1 MSHGRVMVRARVWA
15 IRINAGDR
23 LGMDDLSREWT
34 MGQPEPQILRTVV
47 EGVSMARSDLDQG
60 REPTQSARSAV
71 MEQAMA
77 IAGEIPSPVL
87 RSLVCPYCGTITPD
101 TGRCSA
107 CNGRFNP
114 LSRQATQNQMGPWS
128 IRDDRLPFR
137 PGCTY
142 ETIARLIDQGKI
154 STETILRGP
163 STRQFWT
170 LARHAPGIANLL
182 GMCHSCQMEVKPDA
196 FACPSCHAPF
206 TTERDRQH
214 LGLGPSRPLPGQ
226 GLPEVL
232 ALRAEPA
239 SQPGFEGSQGGG
251 VVSAPIGVQGEM
263 AGGLQAGVS
272 GGGVGGEH
280 VDMAG
285 ARRQVEEAARLA
297 RRWKSAWET
306 QRRNAWTVIVI
317 SILITLSA
325 MTYAVLGGK
334 STDQGGGLDGESAP
348 MGQVPALL
356 DE

>member
-1 MSHGRVMVRARVWA
+1 
-15 IRINAGDR
+15 
-23 LGMDDLSREWT
+23 
-34 MGQPEPQILRTVV
+34 
-47 EGVSMARSDLDQG
+47 MAEVGLENND
-60 REPTQSARSAV
+60 QSARAAV
-71 MEQAMA
+71 MEHAMA
-77 IAGEIPSPVL
+77 VAGDMPTPAL

-154 STETILRGP
+154 SAETILRGP
-163 STRQFWT
+163 PTRQFWT
-170 LARHAPGIANLL
+170 LARHTPGIANLL
-182 GMCHSCQMEVKPDA
+182 GMCHSCQTPVKPDA
-196 FACPSCHAPF
+196 FACPSCNASF
-206 TTERDRQH
+206 TAERDRQH

-239 SQPGFEGSQGGG
+239 SQPGYAVAQGGGG
-251 VVSAPIGVQGEM
+251 VVSTPIGSQGDP
-263 AGGLQAGVS
+263 GSVSAGV
-272 GGGVGGEH
+272 VND
-280 VDMAG
+280 VG
-285 ARRQVEEAARLA
+285 ARQQVEEAARLA

-306 QRRNAWTVIVI
+306 QRRRAWTVIMI
-317 SILITLSA
+317 STLITLIA
-325 MTYAVLGGK
+325 MTYAVLGANNK
-334 STDQGGGLDGESAP
+334 SSQSDGGSSTQIP
-348 MGQVPALL
+348 SSV